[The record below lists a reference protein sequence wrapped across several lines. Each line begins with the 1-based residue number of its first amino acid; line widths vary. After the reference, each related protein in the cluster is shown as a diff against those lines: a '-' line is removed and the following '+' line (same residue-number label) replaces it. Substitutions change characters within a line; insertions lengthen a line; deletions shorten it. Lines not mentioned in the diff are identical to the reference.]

1 MKGLLL
7 KELYMTAKYC
17 RPFLLIVV
25 VFLAVSFFG
34 DDNIFFILYPVLISS
49 MIPVTLMSYDEHDKW
64 TLYSATLPYTRSQL
78 VSSKYLIGLI
88 FGAAAYVISIAA
100 IIVRMQLNG
109 YFSLDALLGMA
120 VILLALGMLAPTL
133 LLPLV
138 FKFGTEKGRI
148 AFYVM
153 IGLMTAAGTIAAGL
167 GLQFALPA
175 GGVWI
180 LAAAVLIIVL
190 LYVLSW
196 RLSIVFYH
204 KREL

>member
-7 KELYMTAKYC
+7 KEFYMTAKYC
-17 RPFLLIVV
+17 RPFLLIVI

-100 IIVRMQLNG
+100 TIVRMQLNG
-109 YFSLDALLGMA
+109 YFSLDSLLGMA

-153 IGLMTAAGTIAAGL
+153 IGLMTAGGTIAAGL
-167 GLQFALPA
+167 GLQFALPV

-180 LAAAVLIIVL
+180 LAAVVLIIVL

-196 RLSIVFYH
+196 RLSIVFYR

>member
-7 KELYMTAKYC
+7 KEFYMTAKYC
-17 RPFLLIVV
+17 RPFLLIVI

-100 IIVRMQLNG
+100 TIVRMQLNG
-109 YFSLDALLGMA
+109 YFSLDSLLGMA

-167 GLQFALPA
+167 GLQFALPV

-196 RLSIVFYH
+196 RLSIVFYR

>member
-7 KELYMTAKYC
+7 KEFYMTTKYC
-17 RPFLLIVV
+17 RPFLLIVI

-100 IIVRMQLNG
+100 TIVRMQLNG
-109 YFSLDALLGMA
+109 YFSLDSLLGMA

-153 IGLMTAAGTIAAGL
+153 ICLMTAAGTIAAGL
-167 GLQFALPA
+167 GLQFALPV

-180 LAAAVLIIVL
+180 LAAVVLIIVL

-196 RLSIVFYH
+196 WLSIVFYR

>member
-7 KELYMTAKYC
+7 KDFYMTAKYC
-17 RPFLLIVV
+17 RSFLLIVV

-34 DDNIFFILYPVLISS
+34 KDNVFFILYPVLISS

-64 TLYSATLPYTRSQL
+64 NVYSLTLPYTRGQL
-78 VSSKYLIGLI
+78 VSAKYLTGLI
-88 FGAAAYVISIAA
+88 FGSAAYVVSLAA
-100 IIVRMQLNG
+100 TIVHMQLNG
-109 YFSLDALLGMA
+109 YFSLDSLLGMA

-148 AFYVM
+148 AFYIM
-153 IGLMTAAGTIAAGL
+153 IGLMTAAGALAAGI

-175 GGVWI
+175 GGIWI
-180 LAAAVLIIVL
+180 LAGIVLIVVL
-190 LYVLSW
+190 LYALSW
-196 RLSIVFYH
+196 RFSIVFYRR
-204 KREL
+204 REM